1 MNAHV
6 AFDASIGLRGPACRA
21 ASFDA
26 SVYRRL
32 NILVPEEI
40 GRAAMLLRD
49 TVRATAGLDATAS
62 HDISSSRPMEDGKG
76 TPLASKIFAAA
87 GPEDWWLDRNLAL
100 KSPLIAASRVS
111 AQPFWCN
118 AGGVY
123 AQGGRRILPDIDL
136 SCFAKRSLTRCAI
149 VVPVHLPLGQLGVAS
164 LLSPDPECEDLG
176 AIFDACAD
184 VLALYV
190 GRFLTSYVG
199 VMQQPSRM
207 AGHSVLSR
215 REVECLRWA
224 SGGKTND
231 EISLILGLS
240 RGTVRFHIRNASIK
254 LDAVNRDQTVF
265 KASQLGYLPALHI

>member
-6 AFDASIGLRGPACRA
+6 AFDGSIGLRCPDTQAV
-21 ASFDA
+21 SFDA

-32 NILVPEEI
+32 KIAMAEDI
-40 GRAAMLLRD
+40 ASAAVLLRD
-49 TVRATAGLDATAS
+49 TVRAVAGLDITAS
-62 HDISSSRPMEDGKG
+62 HDISSSRPMEDAKG
-76 TPLASKIFAAA
+76 EALASRVFAAA
-87 GPEDWWLDRNLAL
+87 GPEHWWLDRNLAL

-118 AGGVY
+118 ARGIY

-164 LLSPDPECEDLG
+164 LLSPDLECEDLG
-176 AIFDACAD
+176 AVFDASVD

-190 GRFLTSYVG
+190 ERFLTSYVG
-199 VMQQPSRM
+199 VVQEPSRL
-207 AGHSVLSR
+207 GRYPVLSR
-215 REVECLRWA
+215 REVACLRWA
-224 SGGKTND
+224 SGGKTNN
-231 EISLILGLS
+231 EIGLILGLS
-240 RGTVRFHIRNASIK
+240 QGTVRFHIRNASIK

-265 KASQLGYLPALHI
+265 KASQLGYLPTSR

>member
-1 MNAHV
+1 MNAHF
-6 AFDASIGLRGPACRA
+6 ALDAPIGLRGPHPWAV
-21 ASFDA
+21 SFDA

-32 NILVPEEI
+32 NISTPGDI
-40 GRAAMLLRD
+40 GSAAILLRD
-49 TVRATAGLDATAS
+49 TVRAMAGLDVTAS
-62 HDISSSRPMEDGKG
+62 HDISSSRPMEDAHGE
-76 TPLASKIFAAA
+76 PLASHVFAAA
-87 GPEDWWLDRNLAL
+87 GPEHWWLDRSLAL

-111 AQPFWCN
+111 ALPFWCN
-118 AGGVY
+118 ARGIH

-176 AIFDACAD
+176 TVFDACVD

-190 GRFLTSYVG
+190 ARFLTSYVSA
-199 VMQQPSRM
+199 MQEPSRL
-207 AGHSVLSR
+207 ARHPVLSR

-231 EISLILGLS
+231 EIGLILGLS

-265 KASQLGYLPALHI
+265 KASQLGYLPTSR